1 MKHKATAKEFADI
14 TESFAVNVVEMGVPP
29 QVLACMLDSWINE
42 IAKGAAGPDSAFTVS
57 IAFLFSAPT
66 WTARLFSGRSIHAE
80 LARLGEVAEKIER
93 VAVALREL
101 REMENPPAPAETE
114 S

>member
-42 IAKGAAGPDSAFTVS
+42 IAKGAAGPDRPEWSAKQ
-57 IAFLFSAPT
+57 
-66 WTARLFSGRSIHAE
+66 RLLMQQFRKFKVKPLSPEAVVE
-80 LARLGEVAEKIER
+80 LKKRIE
-93 VAVALREL
+93 ATKEGA
-101 REMENPPAPAETE
+101 
-114 S
+114 